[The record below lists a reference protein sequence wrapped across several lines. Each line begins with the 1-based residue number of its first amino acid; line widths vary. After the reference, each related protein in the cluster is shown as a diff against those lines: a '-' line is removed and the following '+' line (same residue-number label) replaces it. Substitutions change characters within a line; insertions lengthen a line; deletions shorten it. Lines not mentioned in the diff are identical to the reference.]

1 MAYVGP
7 SVLGSA
13 IAMDKD
19 VAKKL
24 VSYRN
29 TIGQICH
36 GDDHTGSGPS
46 QIMIQAEEQLKFP
59 VYVKPASLGSS
70 VGITK
75 ADKSADLKA
84 AIDEAFRYDHKIL
97 VEEGINGREIEFAAL
112 GGFEPQISSPGEVVA
127 EAGFYTYDEKYSD
140 SSKSEV
146 VIPAPMPDEDAKKG
160 RELASQAFQAL
171 NLYGMSRSTF
181 STQNQSLSLT
191 RPIPFRALPVS
202 LSTQCSGNT
211 QEFLILS

>member
-1 MAYVGP
+1 MAK
-7 SVLGSA
+7 SVT
-13 IAMDKD
+13 AMISTWKRD
-19 VAKKL
+19 
-24 VSYRN
+24 
-29 TIGQICH
+29 
-36 GDDHTGSGPS
+36 PS
-46 QIMIQAEEQLKFP
+46 QIIKQAEEQLKFP

-171 NLYGMSRSTF
+171 NLYGMSRVDFFYTESR
-181 STQNQSLSLT
+181 SLSLT

-202 LSTQCSGNT
+202 LSIQCSGNT
-211 QEFLILS
+211 QEFLDSELIDMLIDTALERWNLQQGLERTLLN